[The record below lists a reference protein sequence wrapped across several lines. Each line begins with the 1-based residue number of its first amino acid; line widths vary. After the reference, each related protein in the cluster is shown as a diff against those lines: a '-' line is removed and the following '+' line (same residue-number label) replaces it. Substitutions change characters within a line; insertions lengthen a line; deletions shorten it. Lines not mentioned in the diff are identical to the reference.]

1 MNNVNIIP
9 KLFSEKEDCCGCTAC
24 YSVCSENAINMKVD
38 NEGFLYPEI
47 DVSKCVHCT
56 KCIAIC
62 AFKDKKKN
70 NFGNSYSDETFPQ
83 IFALKHKDYN
93 VRINSRSG
101 GAFTAISD
109 EVIGN
114 GGVVY
119 GCVMANAYEAV
130 HKRAETY
137 EERDSMRGSKYIQSN
152 LGNTF
157 LMVKNDLLAG
167 RKVLFTGTPCQ
178 IDGLKKLLAI
188 NYDNLLCIDIVCH
201 GMPSPLIWKS
211 YIKWLEYEYRAKCI
225 TENILFRDKKNY
237 GWASHI
243 ETIKMVNDNNKN
255 IEINSGIFKELF
267 YSNLILRPACY
278 QCPYTSLYRPGDIT
292 IADFWGINDILPGT
306 NDNKGVSMVFIN
318 NIKGRNLFD
327 KCKKNTF
334 FYKVKLGKNIQRP
347 LRESVKNPENRML
360 FWKEF
365 FEKISIKDFL
375 SLIKYMRRYMQ
386 LKGIYLTYNDFMQ
399 LSVNHIKDLHN
410 LGFEGFLQKVD
421 SLWEEEFHNNI
432 RNKSDLD
439 IITKYQDIIPGK
451 RYIIDKNNFSKQT
464 SGNLSIF
471 VKEYFLIYICEK
483 ALLEII
489 QKKCKNLYLISG
501 KFSTKNVIYNWRNRD
516 NYLIN
521 KDSFPNNFPNDICGG
536 DESYLIKVIKDRAKC
551 QEIKINDS
559 YYKYSSNYH
568 SQFFNTDLYGNRI
581 VTNVPIEYIGTIW
594 LLGRCFFQDMQ

>member
-9 KLFSEKEDCCGCTAC
+9 KLFSEKKDCCGCTSC
-24 YSVCSENAINMKVD
+24 YSVCSENAINMKAD

-47 DVSKCVHCT
+47 DVSKCVHCI

-62 AFKDKKKN
+62 AFKDRKKN
-70 NFGNSYSDETFPQ
+70 NFENSYSNQTFPQ

-109 EVIGN
+109 EIIGN

-178 IDGLKKLLAI
+178 IDGLKKLLTI

-201 GMPSPLIWKS
+201 GVPSPFIWKS
-211 YIKWLEYEYRAKCI
+211 YIKWLEYEYQAKCI

-318 NIKGRNLFD
+318 NIKGRNFFD

-334 FYKVKLGKNIQRP
+334 FYKVKLGKDVQRP
-347 LRESVKNPENRML
+347 LREPVKKPENRML

-365 FEKISIKDFL
+365 FENDFSYIVENYVVDKKENIKPN
-375 SLIKYMRRYMQ
+375 KYEQYYYLLNKWIELKQKNINIIQYFRGRNYKDIAIYGMGEIGIHLFEE
-386 LKGIYLTYNDFMQ
+386 LKGT
-399 LSVNHIKDLHN
+399 
-410 LGFEGFLQKVD
+410 
-421 SLWEEEFHNNI
+421 
-432 RNKSDLD
+432 D
-439 IITKYQDIIPGK
+439 INVK
-451 RYIIDKNNFSKQT
+451 YIIDKKNNPM
-464 SGNLSIF
+464 NLVTNKNINTEIKVDVVVVTPIFDYDSI
-471 VKEYFLIYICEK
+471 KNQIKSYCSCPIICIE
-483 ALLEII
+483 EII
-489 QKKCKNLYLISG
+489 LG
-501 KFSTKNVIYNWRNRD
+501 
-516 NYLIN
+516 IN
-521 KDSFPNNFPNDICGG
+521 
-536 DESYLIKVIKDRAKC
+536 
-551 QEIKINDS
+551 
-559 YYKYSSNYH
+559 
-568 SQFFNTDLYGNRI
+568 
-581 VTNVPIEYIGTIW
+581 
-594 LLGRCFFQDMQ
+594 